1 MPQQS
6 SKRKTILERIKLLH
20 NQLNW
25 LYKEKIKFRPS
36 TEQNLQNILHP
47 QKCTRLAKKKNVWSK
62 TEENFINRNRPRNNK
77 KMDLAEV
84 IKKILWTYS
93 RIKGKHKNNEE
104 RNRNYKKEPNE
115 LLESK
120 IYYIWDSKNSTKGS

>member
-1 MPQQS
+1 
-6 SKRKTILERIKLLH
+6 
-20 NQLNW
+20 
-25 LYKEKIKFRPS
+25 
-36 TEQNLQNILHP
+36 
-47 QKCTRLAKKKNVWSK
+47 
-62 TEENFINRNRPRNNK
+62 
-77 KMDLAEV
+77 MDLAEV